1 MRYYKK
7 FMLLILASLIWSS
20 LLFAQIDSYNHD
32 ERILDIK
39 AEFPLGQSNATN
51 LVRLGNAFVD
61 ATQQTVFK
69 QPNKAVAIIS
79 RNGEEPPEIVFTDT
93 PIEWARIHQDTTLP
107 SLQDSIPN
115 LVSTIDGYEVL
126 REASL
131 LLDDRLIEVFST
143 GVRYGSYVVCTDV
156 TTGEKLWEQAYN
168 WSTGV
173 ENIEIDLSIY
183 ERSDGNIELSGMRM
197 LFNNIPNM
205 FPYGTAHRKVLN
217 PETGQLIT
225 RYFTPWNSEGGES
238 GIVCTNSNGQ
248 LGRTFPIVEDELYL
262 NSCLYSF
269 ILEGAFIQMNLA
281 LDEQGVFLD
290 TIDKIPNPMPFPNDG
305 SIQLHKYLD
314 AFKLPNGKFV
324 VGSAS
329 IENPLDST
337 ELVSELLFL
346 DEQGALDYRV
356 DISSLISY
364 DVGFSLKIEGEYIIV
379 TGDYYDKFGG
389 DPSTA
394 RSIAIFDLEG
404 NVLFSKTAF
413 KTLDGEPVRFRPQ
426 MTALGEDRF
435 LIVGGNYDECLRY
448 FLLDETGDISL
459 LRTICQPDPDWRL
472 RIEDVAVASN
482 GTVITGASWNK
493 GSADL
498 PEAIFR
504 VIFSIKAE
512 ELGLQLP
519 SSLTETESAQ
529 HLRLY
534 PNPAREAVVVDFER
548 PAAGTA
554 RIISM
559 SGQPMRTLQTDATLQ
574 LRISTAG
581 LPPGTYVLQFESESS
596 TWREVF
602 VVSP

>member
-39 AEFPLGQSNATN
+39 AEFPLGQSNDTN

-69 QPNKAVAIIS
+69 QPNKAATIIS

-93 PIEWARIHQDTTLP
+93 PIEWARIHRDTTLP
-107 SLQDSIPN
+107 NLQDSIPN

-131 LLDDRLIEVFST
+131 LLDDRLIEVFYT
-143 GVRYGSYVVCTDV
+143 GFRYGSYVVCTDV

-173 ENIEIDLSIY
+173 ENIEIDLSVY

-197 LFNNIPNM
+197 LFNNVPNI
-205 FPYGTAHRKVLN
+205 FPFGIAHRKVLN
-217 PETGQLIT
+217 PETGQLIA
-225 RYFTPWNSEGGES
+225 RYFTPWNSEGGE
-238 GIVCTNSNGQ
+238 GGMICANPNGQ
-248 LGRTFPIVEDELYL
+248 LGRTLPIAEDELYL
-262 NSCLYSF
+262 NSCIDLNVQ
-269 ILEGAFIQMNLA
+269 EGAFIQMNLA
-281 LDEQGVFLD
+281 LNEQGVFLD
-290 TIDKIPNPMPFPNDG
+290 TIDRIPNPMPFPNDG

-324 VGSAS
+324 VGSTS
-329 IENPLDST
+329 ISSPIDST
-337 ELVSELLFL
+337 QLVSELLFL
-346 DEQGALDYRV
+346 DEQGAFDYRV

-364 DVGFSLKIEGEYIIV
+364 DASFNLSVEGEHIIV
-379 TGDYYDKFGG
+379 TASYFDKFGG

-404 NVLFSKTAF
+404 NVRFSKTAF
-413 KTLDGEPVRFRPQ
+413 KTLDGEEVGFRPQ

-435 LIVGGNYDECLRY
+435 LIVGDNFDECLKY

-459 LRTICQPDPDWRL
+459 LRTICQPDPDWKL
-472 RIEDVAVASN
+472 GIEDIAVASN
-482 GTVITGASWNK
+482 GVVITSTSWRK
-493 GSADL
+493 ESLDT

-504 VIFSIKAE
+504 ATFGIRAE

-529 HLRLY
+529 RLRLY

-548 PAAGTA
+548 PVAGTA

-581 LPPGTYVLQFESESS
+581 LPPGTYVLQFESEASIL
-596 TWREVF
+596 REVF
-602 VVSP
+602 VVSR